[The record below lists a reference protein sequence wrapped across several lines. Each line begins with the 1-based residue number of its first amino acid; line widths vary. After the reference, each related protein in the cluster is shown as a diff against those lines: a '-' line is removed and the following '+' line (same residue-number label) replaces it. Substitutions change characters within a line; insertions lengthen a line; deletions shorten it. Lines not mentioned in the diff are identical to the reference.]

1 MDRMTHRVH
10 QDLLA
15 QVATSEEETRA
26 VRRILGPALQ
36 RELRYLRDFD
46 RTPDAPQGEPWPACC
61 GICAQGRSLCP
72 TPEACRI
79 SVEPDAP
86 RPPLRAGDLVR
97 AVGLLV
103 LSWTAFAAALYGL
116 GVRL

>member
-1 MDRMTHRVH
+1 MNDRATHF
-10 QDLLA
+10 DLLD

-26 VRRILGPALQ
+26 VRRILGPDLQ

-103 LSWTAFAAALYGL
+103 LSWTAVAATLYVL